1 MSDVRSICAIGQ
13 RGQLGLKG
21 RMPWE
26 GRTDR
31 AFVEDVERFF
41 ELTRGHVL
49 IAGPTTANSVP
60 DWARAERTVV
70 IIRSS
75 EPPQTVLATP
85 TVSSLSAA
93 ARRYGTP
100 TPPIS
105 AIGTSPACPMTAT
118 PTAGSIPPGW
128 SAKTGTSRLRLCC
141 LAQAHRFSWLMIK
154 SASACSGKTGEG
166 YVPYWESGKPQPYE
180 G

>member
-26 GRTDR
+26 GRTER
-31 AFVEDVERFF
+31 AFIEDVERFF

-75 EPPQTVLATP
+75 EPPQTVLA
-85 TVSSLSAA
+85 
-93 ARRYGTP
+93 RYADRVVFVGGG
-100 TPPIS
+100 PPVWNAYAPYIRHWDITRLPYDGD
-105 AIGTSPACPMTAT
+105 ADRWFDPA
-118 PTAGSIPPGW
+118 
-128 SAKTGTSRLRLCC
+128 
-141 LAQAHRFSWLMIK
+141 WLV
-154 SASACSGKTGEG
+154 G
-166 YVPYWESGKPQPYE
+166 QDRH
-180 G
+180 

>member
-26 GRTDR
+26 GRTER

-70 IIRSS
+70 IIRSG
-75 EPPQTVLATP
+75 EPPQTVLA
-85 TVSSLSAA
+85 
-93 ARRYGTP
+93 RYPDRVVFVGGG
-100 TPPIS
+100 PPVWNAYAPYIRHWDITRLPYDGD
-105 AIGTSPACPMTAT
+105 ADRWFDPAWLV
-118 PTAGSIPPGW
+118 GPGQ
-128 SAKTGTSRLRLCC
+128 R
-141 LAQAHRFSWLMIK
+141 
-154 SASACSGKTGEG
+154 
-166 YVPYWESGKPQPYE
+166 
-180 G
+180 